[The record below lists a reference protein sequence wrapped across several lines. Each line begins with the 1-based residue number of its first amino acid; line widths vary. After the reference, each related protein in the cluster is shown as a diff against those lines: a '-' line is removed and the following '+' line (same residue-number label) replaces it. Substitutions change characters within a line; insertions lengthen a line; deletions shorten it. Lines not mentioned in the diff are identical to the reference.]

1 MAITPLRWVLAISGG
16 SLSNFFGK
24 LCKKIKKGN
33 VTMLSALLEEC
44 GCDKE
49 RFVGVDRVEWRGAG
63 RGQVRHWL
71 PEVEPVNWCKR
82 CLHQPAPE
90 TEVLIVELVLTPR
103 QPSLWLAPFCEVIV
117 SDIANARRGN
127 RLVQQ
132 PPPHPLS
139 PSLWCVC
146 VYTLLPE
153 GFFLSS
159 LLFLIWL
166 TVNKNILNSS
176 FPLALCMQWFLP
188 FF

>member
-1 MAITPLRWVLAISGG
+1 MAITPVRWVLAISGG
-16 SLSNFFGK
+16 RWTSFWGK
-24 LCKKIKKGN
+24 LCKKIKEMLQCCLRCLRSVD
-33 VTMLSALLEEC
+33 VTRRGLWGWIGWGE
-44 GCDKE
+44 G
-49 RFVGVDRVEWRGAG
+49 GAG

-139 PSLWCVC
+139 QSLWCVC
-146 VYTLLPE
+146 V
-153 GFFLSS
+153 SI
-159 LLFLIWL
+159 LFCPK
-166 TVNKNILNSS
+166 VS
-176 FPLALCMQWFLP
+176 F
-188 FF
+188 